1 MPQPISGKAS
11 AKNLPVNHAWWTFQV
26 CATQVTEVPERG
38 TDTEFE
44 RFYGF
49 KDDDGNMRWVK
60 LLLLT
65 LLGPPDH
72 LMEKHLHKKVTS
84 FSELRQAYFSFQ
96 PADWITYHS
105 YTIIEVGD
113 GDLFLAM
120 EKKTTRLEFMFC
132 EGQLCRAILKDFRA
146 AGAVRDLKKCTELP
160 KEEVSDGPTLR
171 EVLDWVDGP
180 CAEHWQPY
188 DMMRSN
194 CQMFVSDLQS
204 FLRSP
209 SRADFPRIP
218 PGADASSEEAI
229 AMVRADSRSLQTASE
244 ELRNDKN
251 FLFAVLRPNWSALRH
266 APLHMRGDPEVALC
280 AVCQNGY
287 ALQYVTEEL
296 RRNKE
301 FVLQAVAIDGHALCY
316 VAGSLRRDPQVV
328 LTAIRQNGYALQYS
342 EDLRTK
348 RDFILEAVKVNAHSL
363 AICGQEIRKDR
374 EVVLAAVRQNGY
386 ALQYVAGSLQS
397 DMEVIAAAVWQTPQA
412 LKYVL
417 A

>member
-1 MPQPISGKAS
+1 
-11 AKNLPVNHAWWTFQV
+11 
-26 CATQVTEVPERG
+26 
-38 TDTEFE
+38 
-44 RFYGF
+44 
-49 KDDDGNMRWVK
+49 MRWVK

-244 ELRNDKN
+244 ELLNDKN
-251 FLFAVLRPNWSALRH
+251 FLFAVLRPNWSALRQ

-280 AVCQNGY
+280 AVRQNGY

-316 VAGSLRRDPQVV
+316 VAESLRRDPQVV
-328 LTAIRQNGYALQYS
+328 LAAIRQNGYALQYS